1 MKLDPRS
8 FKGLSRFLA
17 PSAGGP
23 IADRALAEKR
33 ITLEQLQECT
43 AIQDRTG
50 RPLDDILLER
60 GYLSAQDVGRFKN
73 PTLPPEAAKA
83 LGDPKNLLGH
93 YILISRA
100 GMGGMAEVWKSWDRR
115 LGRWVAIK
123 FLKEEIGH
131 PNQRI
136 EREGMMA
143 GQLSHPGII
152 SIYERGEA
160 DGRPFLVMPLI
171 HGAPPKTPMPP
182 KAAAKLAAQIA
193 QALVHVHKM
202 GIIHRD
208 VKPANVLVEAGG
220 RVLLA
225 DFGLAIPASSGAS
238 RWAVSGTPEYASPE
252 QIRGEILDAR
262 TDVYSLGATLY
273 HLLAGR
279 PPFSGTAVTEI
290 TDRVLNA
297 PLPPL
302 KGVPRPLARI
312 VAKAMDRVKTKR
324 YPSMEAFEKE
334 LRGFLDPI
342 WGSLPSTP
350 RALIAVLVAGALPW
364 MITGIIAWQR
374 NRREARIELMQVV
387 RDAEQELART
397 ERLYA
402 DAEVP
407 LDNCRA
413 LVAETLGLFRALQK
427 QEGEGVPE
435 VDAGTARC
443 LELVERE
450 KEAEKLYLSALPLP
464 AAGAGLARIRLRRY
478 FSGRREEDWRKSA
491 AKALEAVKAA
501 KLGDLPAFYLAY
513 SSGRPADVL
522 AAAPKLQD
530 QGRYDDV
537 FQFCVGAAA
546 VELGKWDEAILRF
559 EQASKLRRW
568 DATSLYWKGVAF
580 AGNGDRIEA
589 VNSFGQ
595 ALRIAT
601 SDWPLMEEAQRRMD
615 EARR

>member
-33 ITLEQLQECT
+33 ITLDQLQECT
-43 AIQDRTG
+43 TIQDRTG

-60 GYLSAQDVGRFKN
+60 GYLTAQDVGRFRN
-73 PTLPPEAAKA
+73 PALPPEAAKA
-83 LGDPKNLLGH
+83 LGDPKNILGH
-93 YILISRA
+93 YILVSRA
-100 GMGGMAEVWKSWDRR
+100 GMGGMAEVWKAWDRR

-152 SIYERGEA
+152 SIFERGEHE
-160 DGRPFLVMPLI
+160 GRPYLVMPLVN
-171 HGAPPKTPMPP
+171 GAPPKMPMPP
-182 KAAAKLAAQIA
+182 KDAARLAAHIA

-208 VKPANVLVEAGG
+208 VKPANVLVESGG

-252 QIRGEILDAR
+252 QIRGDILDAR

-273 HLLAGR
+273 HLLAGH
-279 PPFSGTAVTEI
+279 PPFSGTSVTEI
-290 TDRVLNA
+290 TDRVLSA

-302 KGVPRPLARI
+302 KAAPRPLARI

-324 YPSMEAFEKE
+324 YHSMEAFEKE
-334 LRGFLDPI
+334 LLGFLDPI

-350 RALIAVLVAGALPW
+350 KALIAVLVAGALPW
-364 MITGIIAWQR
+364 MITGVIAWQR
-374 NRREARIELMQVV
+374 NRREARIELMQEV
-387 RDAEQELART
+387 RDADQELVRT
-397 ERLYA
+397 ERLCA

-407 LDNCRA
+407 VDNCKA
-413 LVAETLGLFRALQK
+413 VVAETLGIYQALQN
-427 QEGEGVPE
+427 QVGSGTPE
-435 VDAGTARC
+435 IDAGIARC
-443 LELVERE
+443 LELVQRE
-450 KEAEKLYLSALPLP
+450 SEAEKLYRSALPLP

-491 AKALEAVKAA
+491 TKALESVKAA
-501 KLGDLPAFYLAY
+501 KAGDLPALYLAFA
-513 SSGRPADVL
+513 SGRPADAL
-522 AAAPKLQD
+522 AAAPKLLD

-537 FQFCVGAAA
+537 FQLCVGAAA
-546 VELGKWDEAILRF
+546 VEVGNWDEAVLRF
-559 EQASKLRRW
+559 EQAVKLRRW

-580 AGNGDRIEA
+580 AGKGDRIEA
-589 VNSFGQ
+589 VNAFGQ
-595 ALRIAT
+595 ALRTAS
-601 SDWPLMEEAQRRMD
+601 SDWPLMEDAQRRMD